1 MYSIKTFILFISL
14 SFLNMNI
21 GFAQFEIQGHRGCR
35 GLMPENTIPAFL
47 RAIDEGVET
56 LELDVIISKD
66 NKVVVS
72 HEPQFNPEITTKPD
86 GSFFVKMQDSNL
98 HKLTYNEIKRYDVGL
113 KGHSGY
119 PEQQKMA
126 VYKPLLTD
134 VIKAVNAHL
143 KTKGRSEIKYN
154 IEIKSLVE
162 EYGISQPKP
171 KEFCDLVLKTIGKKI
186 KPENLT
192 IQSFDFNVLKYLNE
206 CALKSKT
213 KPFDIS
219 VLLEPME
226 NNEITYNIDKLG
238 FKPDIWSPYFK
249 VLKPEMVNELKEKH
263 IKVIPWTVNTLD
275 DMRKVKEMGCDG
287 LITDYPN
294 RAKSINL

>member
-1 MYSIKTFILFISL
+1 MYAMKTFILFISL

-21 GFAQFEIQGHRGCR
+21 AFAQFEIQGHRGCR

-86 GSFFVKMQDSNL
+86 GSYFMKMQDSNL
-98 HKLTYNEIKRYDVGL
+98 HTLTYNEIKKYDVGL
-113 KGHSGY
+113 KVHSVY

-143 KTKGRSEIKYN
+143 KTKGRTEIKYN

-162 EYGISQPKP
+162 EYGISQPVP
-171 KEFCDLVLKTIGKKI
+171 KEFCDLVLKTIEKKI

-213 KPFDIS
+213 KLYDIS
-219 VLLEPME
+219 ILLEPTE
-226 NNEITYNIDKLG
+226 NNEIAYNIDKLG

-249 VLKPEMVNELKEKH
+249 VLTAEMVKELKGKH
-263 IKVIPWTVNTLD
+263 IKVIPWTVNMLE
-275 DMRKVKEMGCDG
+275 DMQNVKALGCDG

-294 RAKSINL
+294 RAKNINL